1 MDRGVARGKLDEA
14 TREAAASAIA
24 WTTDLDDLA
33 GCELVLEAVP
43 ERLPLK
49 LEIFGVLD
57 RVLDPAA
64 IMATNTSSIPIIDVA
79 MGTSRPQQVL
89 GMHFFN
95 PATVMKLV
103 EVISTQLTAPEVTEA
118 ATAFATDTLGKRVVP
133 APDRAGFVVNKLLV
147 PYICQ
152 AIEMYESGHA
162 SASDIDDAMKL
173 GAGHPMGPFDA
184 GRPDR
189 SRRVPVHSRVAVRR
203 VRRALLRA
211 AAAAAPHGGRGP
223 AGTQD
228 RPRLLRVLSQPGT
241 ALCTNFRRLRGTIP
255 HNLRKFVPPAGGGG
269 PGLSLEGDG
278 QIGLPVA
285 AQPPE
290 VDEVLSHVSPQEP
303 GHAELGVLLDVD
315 QFVGE
320 QHPPAGAVVVAEH
333 EDEPSQGHAVHS
345 G

>member
-1 MDRGVARGKLDEA
+1 MEISTIGVIGVGTMGSGVVEVAARSGLQVVAREATPELVEAGRGRVEKSMDRGVARGKLDEA
-14 TREAAASAIA
+14 ARDAASAAIA

-33 GCELVLEAVP
+33 GCQLVLEAVP

-79 MGTSRPQQVL
+79 MGTSRPEQVL

-173 GAGHPMGPFDA
+173 GAGHPMGPLTLADLIGLDVCLFTAESLYAEYAERFYAPPPLLRRMVAA
-184 GRPDR
+184 GR
-189 SRRVPVHSRVAVRR
+189 
-203 VRRALLRA
+203 L
-211 AAAAAPHGGRGP
+211 GRK
-223 AGTQD
+223 T
-228 RPRLLRVLSQPGT
+228 
-241 ALCTNFRRLRGTIP
+241 
-255 HNLRKFVPPAGGGG
+255 
-269 PGLSLEGDG
+269 G
-278 QIGLPVA
+278 QGFY
-285 AQPPE
+285 E
-290 VDEVLSHVSPQEP
+290 Y
-303 GHAELGVLLDVD
+303 
-315 QFVGE
+315 
-320 QHPPAGAVVVAEH
+320 
-333 EDEPSQGHAVHS
+333 
-345 G
+345 

>member
-1 MDRGVARGKLDEA
+1 MEISTIGVIGVGTMGSGVVEVAARNGLQVVAREATPELVEAGRLRVEKSMDRGVARSKLDEA
-14 TREAAASAIA
+14 TRDAAAAAIA

-33 GCELVLEAVP
+33 GCQLVLEAVP

-57 RVLDPAA
+57 RVLDPSA

-173 GAGHPMGPFDA
+173 GAGHPMGPLTLADLIGLDVCLFTAESLYAEYAERFYAPPPLLRRMVAA
-184 GRPDR
+184 GRLGR
-189 SRRVPVHSRVAVRR
+189 KT
-203 VRRALLRA
+203 
-211 AAAAAPHGGRGP
+211 GRG
-223 AGTQD
+223 
-228 RPRLLRVLSQPGT
+228 
-241 ALCTNFRRLRGTIP
+241 FY
-255 HNLRKFVPPAGGGG
+255 
-269 PGLSLEGDG
+269 EY
-278 QIGLPVA
+278 
-285 AQPPE
+285 
-290 VDEVLSHVSPQEP
+290 
-303 GHAELGVLLDVD
+303 
-315 QFVGE
+315 
-320 QHPPAGAVVVAEH
+320 
-333 EDEPSQGHAVHS
+333 
-345 G
+345 

>member
-1 MDRGVARGKLDEA
+1 MEISTVGVIGVGTMGSGVVEVAARTGLQVVAREATPELVEAGRGRVEKSMDRGVARGKLDEA
-14 TREAAASAIA
+14 ARDAASAAIA
-24 WTTDLDDLA
+24 WTTDLEDLA
-33 GCELVLEAVP
+33 GCQLVLEAVP

-79 MGTSRPQQVL
+79 MGTSRPEQVL

-173 GAGHPMGPFDA
+173 GAGHPMGPLTLADLIGLDVCLFTAESLYAEYAERFYAPPPLLRRMVAA
-184 GRPDR
+184 GRLGR
-189 SRRVPVHSRVAVRR
+189 KT
-203 VRRALLRA
+203 
-211 AAAAAPHGGRGP
+211 GRGFY
-223 AGTQD
+223 D
-228 RPRLLRVLSQPGT
+228 Y
-241 ALCTNFRRLRGTIP
+241 
-255 HNLRKFVPPAGGGG
+255 
-269 PGLSLEGDG
+269 
-278 QIGLPVA
+278 
-285 AQPPE
+285 
-290 VDEVLSHVSPQEP
+290 
-303 GHAELGVLLDVD
+303 
-315 QFVGE
+315 
-320 QHPPAGAVVVAEH
+320 
-333 EDEPSQGHAVHS
+333 
-345 G
+345 

>member
-1 MDRGVARGKLDEA
+1 MEISTVGVVGVGTMGSGVVEVAARSSLQVVAREATPELVEAGRARVENSMDRGVARGKLDEA
-14 TREAAASAIA
+14 ARDAAAAAIA

-79 MGTSRPQQVL
+79 MGTSRPEQVL

-103 EVISTQLTAPEVTEA
+103 EVISTQLTAPEVTAA

-162 SASDIDDAMKL
+162 SATDIDDAMKL
-173 GAGHPMGPFDA
+173 GAGHPMGPLALADLIGLDVCLFTAESLYAEYAERFYAPPPLLRRMVAA
-184 GRPDR
+184 GRLGR
-189 SRRVPVHSRVAVRR
+189 KT
-203 VRRALLRA
+203 
-211 AAAAAPHGGRGP
+211 GRG
-223 AGTQD
+223 
-228 RPRLLRVLSQPGT
+228 
-241 ALCTNFRRLRGTIP
+241 FY
-255 HNLRKFVPPAGGGG
+255 
-269 PGLSLEGDG
+269 EY
-278 QIGLPVA
+278 
-285 AQPPE
+285 
-290 VDEVLSHVSPQEP
+290 
-303 GHAELGVLLDVD
+303 
-315 QFVGE
+315 
-320 QHPPAGAVVVAEH
+320 
-333 EDEPSQGHAVHS
+333 
-345 G
+345 

>member
-1 MDRGVARGKLDEA
+1 MEISTVGVIGVGTMGSGVVEVAARNGLQVVAREATPELVEAGRLRVEKSMDRGVARGKLDEA
-14 TREAAASAIA
+14 DRDAAAAAIA

-33 GCELVLEAVP
+33 GCQLVLEAVP

-57 RVLDPAA
+57 RVLDPTA

-79 MGTSRPQQVL
+79 MGTSRPEQVL

-133 APDRAGFVVNKLLV
+133 APDRAGFVVNKLLI

-173 GAGHPMGPFDA
+173 GAGHPMGPLTLADLIGLDVCLFTAESLYAEYAERFYAPPPLLRRMVAA
-184 GRPDR
+184 GR
-189 SRRVPVHSRVAVRR
+189 
-203 VRRALLRA
+203 L
-211 AAAAAPHGGRGP
+211 GRKTG
-223 AGTQD
+223 
-228 RPRLLRVLSQPGT
+228 
-241 ALCTNFRRLRGTIP
+241 
-255 HNLRKFVPPAGGGG
+255 
-269 PGLSLEGDG
+269 
-278 QIGLPVA
+278 
-285 AQPPE
+285 
-290 VDEVLSHVSPQEP
+290 
-303 GHAELGVLLDVD
+303 
-315 QFVGE
+315 
-320 QHPPAGAVVVAEH
+320 
-333 EDEPSQGHAVHS
+333 S
-345 G
+345 GFYEY